1 MGVIIIK
8 KKEMEQ
14 SSLQIDI
21 NKLIE
26 GNQIPLIYDTR
37 SLNHV
42 CDICLNANC
51 SSSDDGDV
59 AVVKP
64 RKGTNDISDDGDV
77 KPQNKTTKVKI
88 SLREAT
94 KMMACISIEEQRRQ
108 LMIKTE
114 QLTPKRKRK
123 VKH

>member
-1 MGVIIIK
+1 MGIK

-64 RKGTNDISDDGDV
+64 RKGDISDDGDA

-94 KMMACISIEEQRRQ
+94 KMMACISIEEQR
-108 LMIKTE
+108 
-114 QLTPKRKRK
+114 
-123 VKH
+123 